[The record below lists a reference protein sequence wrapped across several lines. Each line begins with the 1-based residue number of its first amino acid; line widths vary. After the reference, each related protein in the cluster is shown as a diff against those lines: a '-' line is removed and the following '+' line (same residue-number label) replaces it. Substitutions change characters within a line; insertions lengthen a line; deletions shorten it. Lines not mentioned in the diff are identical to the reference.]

1 MQESLSPILISYQ
14 LGQQNPVSTSNH
26 PELSTSLTELYLL
39 YVQEAWAQVLRQKEE
54 NKKLVFTKIVRHS
67 QAISETSGCSM
78 IEVNAIRKRNCSGC
92 CWKIIIVSCI
102 YGGITEDIQGWNK
115 LCVLS
120 IVTDREKLKEK
131 EKRQRNRAQ
140 YQSFYHGP

>member
-92 CWKIIIVSCI
+92 C
-102 YGGITEDIQGWNK
+102 
-115 LCVLS
+115 
-120 IVTDREKLKEK
+120 
-131 EKRQRNRAQ
+131 
-140 YQSFYHGP
+140 